1 MIYVVYVNPRCEN
14 MEKFSMKKKKK
25 EQQARRKRKSIET
38 RRADNI
44 EILNCK

>member
-1 MIYVVYVNPRCEN
+1 MRKYGEIFYE
-14 MEKFSMKKKKK
+14 KKK
-25 EQQARRKRKSIET
+25 EQQARRKSIET

>member
-1 MIYVVYVNPRCEN
+1 MRKYGEIFYE
-14 MEKFSMKKKKK
+14 KKK

>member
-14 MEKFSMKKKKK
+14 MENFSMKKKK
-25 EQQARRKRKSIET
+25 EQQARRKSIET